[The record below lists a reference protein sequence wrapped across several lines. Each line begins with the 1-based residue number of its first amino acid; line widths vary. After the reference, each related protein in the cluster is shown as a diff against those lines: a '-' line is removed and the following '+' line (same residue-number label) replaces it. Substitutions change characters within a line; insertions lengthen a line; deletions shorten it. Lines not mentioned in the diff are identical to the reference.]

1 MEAFHVS
8 DYRLKKLSACRQSD
22 SHRYDHTCRLEDRL
36 MAQMR
41 ELEQQHE
48 SRDRKTYLPPSSA
61 SSGSSA
67 FASHA
72 GANEPQSRFLRH
84 SPACL
89 ALRNLSGAFDGIV
102 ILLREL
108 ATAFSW
114 SGTAIIGIDY
124 ALKAGGAP
132 DNRFAI
138 CSQVFGAEGS
148 GLVFVVFNAF

>member
-1 MEAFHVS
+1 MNRGTARHIFPLRALRVDLLRS
-8 DYRLKKLSACRQSD
+8 P
-22 SHRYDHTCRLEDRL
+22 HTR
-36 MAQMR
+36 
-41 ELEQQHE
+41 
-48 SRDRKTYLPPSSA
+48 
-61 SSGSSA
+61 
-67 FASHA
+67 
-72 GANEPQSRFLRH
+72 GANEPQSRFLTH